1 MKRVIVCLL
10 MLIFVLSMVGC
21 GNGNH
26 PEFLTTPEHWY
37 FFDEVTGENEKM
49 SFREDGSFYWGCE
62 CGEPVGASDCYE
74 LYEYDEGTGTIRLYN
89 GYDDTELVMEV
100 LDYSDYHLLL
110 RIEGEIKDYTY
121 IDYDYD
127 ADVLGEDRETYME
140 DYSMVASIVEGSA
153 EEAVLTH
160 YNYDGDVEYPEN
172 TRKAYPLADDV
183 KFYDL
188 QVFTHYRDGKLV
200 ENKTTYRELPKEEA
214 VEYLASNSG
223 FIWFN
228 NNMEIEKITYYGAIE
243 YQD

>member
-1 MKRVIVCLL
+1 MKKIIVCLL
-10 MLIFVLSMVGC
+10 MLIFVMSMAGC
-21 GNGNH
+21 GGTTH
-26 PEFLTTPEHWY
+26 PDFLTASEYWY
-37 FFDEVTGENEKM
+37 FYDEVTGEHEKM
-49 SFREDGSFYWGCE
+49 SFHDDGTFYWGCE
-62 CGEPVGASDCYE
+62 CGEPVGNSDCYE
-74 LYEYDEGTGTIRLYN
+74 QYAYDEKTNTIRLYN
-89 GYDDTELVMEV
+89 GYDDMELIMEV

-110 RIEGEIKDYTY
+110 KIDGEIKDYTY

-127 ADVLGEDRETYME
+127 VADAEKYMK
-140 DYSMVASIVEGSA
+140 DYAMVASIVDGNA

-172 TRKAYPLADDV
+172 AKKAYPLAEDV

-228 NNMEIEKITYYGAIE
+228 ENMEIEKITYYGAVTYE
-243 YQD
+243 D